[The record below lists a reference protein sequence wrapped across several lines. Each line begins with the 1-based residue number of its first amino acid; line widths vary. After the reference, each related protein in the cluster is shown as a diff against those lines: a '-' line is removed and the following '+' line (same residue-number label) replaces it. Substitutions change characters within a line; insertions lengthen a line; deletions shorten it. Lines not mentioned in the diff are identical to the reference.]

1 MKIDSHANSRHW
13 RSLSFFFWLFILC
26 KTIAHCKG
34 ISPLKNLFHVLHNT
48 QHQQSTTYIHP
59 ISDVLESQ
67 LILSLF
73 VALRSSMWW
82 KCAPRYENFFAYI
95 RVSSRSA
102 SRLPLGMVG
111 IINFFSL
118 SSPFQ
123 FHSWL
128 QRERSMLG
136 GWATLFLHDFFNDL
150 IEDRVEKHTIR
161 N

>member
-1 MKIDSHANSRHW
+1 MNGNWFSCKLASLTIIELFLLVIHFVQDN
-13 RSLSFFFWLFILC
+13 RSLQRNFAVEKPVSC
-26 KTIAHCKG
+26 AAQHTT
-34 ISPLKNLFHVLHNT
+34 PTTNT
-48 QHQQSTTYIHP
+48 HP

-102 SRLPLGMVG
+102 SRPPLGMVG